1 LPSSNPSPNSRK
13 TRHWWVPAS
22 APHEVKERFH
32 WVARFHLN
40 FTVNLLLQTSRHPI
54 FQSHQSLVADLV
66 GKDVIPHKRR
76 CSKGVFKVIVS
87 IEEMKFPVMFR
98 ERLLRVSSHH
108 RTGFLSFQHRHLGRL
123 LLQFAWQWDDS
134 RKNVTACS

>member
-1 LPSSNPSPNSRK
+1 LRSSNPSPNSRK
-13 TRHWWVPAS
+13 TRHWWVPTS
-22 APHEVKERFH
+22 APQEVKERFH
-32 WVARFHLN
+32 WIARFHLN
-40 FTVNLLLQTSRHPI
+40 FHCQPPPSNITTSNI
-54 FQSHQSLVADLV
+54 SLTSKSCCRPRWK
-66 GKDVIPHKRR
+66 GCHSHKRR
-76 CSKGVFKVIVS
+76 CSKGVFKAIAS